1 MLRIVS
7 NVRIIIGIPET
18 LQSYQTVRW
27 RRKPLWMPTAKSKLF
42 RIPVKPV
49 IPVEEKEEIKRLY
62 NNYRTAMKS
71 IRRFL
76 THKHSVLLQ
85 AKADTEALHRAF
97 EEDLARCNT
106 INDQWNEELR
116 VIREERVAKQ
126 LEKDINFAKNRMEA
140 LLEEKEA
147 KLAAAEE
154 IVKQHKELVTTFI
167 TPESLD
173 EAIEKAIN
181 NPVDYNF
188 AIDLQGNRIV
198 GRETKPGQETTIN
211 S

>member
-126 LEKDINFAKNRMEA
+126 LEKDINFAK
-140 LLEEKEA
+140 KSYGS
-147 KLAAAEE
+147 
-154 IVKQHKELVTTFI
+154 FI
-167 TPESLD
+167 
-173 EAIEKAIN
+173 
-181 NPVDYNF
+181 
-188 AIDLQGNRIV
+188 R
-198 GRETKPGQETTIN
+198 RERSKISSSRRN
-211 S
+211 C